1 MTDSFQ
7 GYVRGDG
14 NVGCRDHILILPLS
28 SSVCPLTERVTQ
40 AVPGAVTVVHEFES
54 ATTESERARVKRT
67 LVGTANSPNVGTCIA
82 IGDSALEP
90 TLLEALAEL
99 PRTKVLDVWEL
110 RSRERIV
117 DAGVSLASAH
127 QPGTRKSVPLDRL
140 IVGTECGGSDA
151 WSGLTANPALGVAAD
166 CLIDRGAT
174 VVLAETTELIGAEHL
189 LAQRAISP
197 EIAEAL
203 LEIVNRY
210 EATLIDIGEDIRGAQ
225 PTIGNIEGGLTT
237 IEEKSLGAAK
247 KAGSR
252 HIRAVIEYAEE
263 ITPGAGVVV
272 MDTPG
277 HDIEQMT
284 GMIAGGC
291 QIAVFTTGRG
301 TPTGSA
307 IAPVVK
313 VASNTPM
320 FERLRSDMDLD
331 AGVIL
336 TGEPLDGVGVK
347 LAETI
352 IAVASGEEVSAE
364 RRGARDFAL
373 SRFAPVPSR
382 KPPARTQV

>member
-1 MTDSFQ
+1 
-7 GYVRGDG
+7 
-14 NVGCRDHILILPLS
+14 
-28 SSVCPLTERVTQ
+28 
-40 AVPGAVTVVHEFES
+40 
-54 ATTESERARVKRT
+54 
-67 LVGTANSPNVGTCIA
+67 
-82 IGDSALEP
+82 
-90 TLLEALAEL
+90 LEALAEL

-127 QPGTRKSVPLDRL
+127 QPGTRESVPLDCL
-140 IVGTECGGSDA
+140 MVGTECGGSDA

-166 CLIDRGAT
+166 WLIDRGAT

-189 LAQRAISP
+189 LARRAINP
-197 EIAEAL
+197 EVAEAL

-210 EATLIDIGEDIRGAQ
+210 ETTLIDIGEDIRGAQ
-225 PTIGNIEGGLTT
+225 PTIGNMEGGLTT

-252 HIRAVIEYAEE
+252 QIRAVIEYAEE

-331 AGVIL
+331 AGVVL
-336 TGEPLDGVGVK
+336 AGEPLDGVGAQ
-347 LAETI
+347 LAEAI
-352 IAVASGEEVSAE
+352 IAVASGEPVSAE

-382 KPPARTQV
+382 TPARTHV

>member
-1 MTDSFQ
+1 MDSFQ
-7 GYVRGDG
+7 GYVRSDG

-28 SSVCPLTERVTQ
+28 SSLCPLAERVAQ

-54 ATTESERARVKRT
+54 ATSEGERDRVTRT
-67 LVGTANSPNVGTCIA
+67 FVGTANSPNVGTCVA

-90 TLLEALAEL
+90 SLLEALAEL
-99 PRTKVLDVWEL
+99 PRTTLLDLEEL

-117 DAGVSLASAH
+117 DAGVRVASEH
-127 QPGTRKSVPLDRL
+127 QPGTRESVPLERL

-166 CLIDRGAT
+166 WLIDRGAA

-189 LAQRAISP
+189 LAQRAINS
-197 EIAEAL
+197 EVAEAL

-225 PTIGNIEGGLTT
+225 PTVGNIEGGLTT

-252 HIRAVIEYAEE
+252 QIRAVIEYAED
-263 ITPGAGVVV
+263 IPPGAGVVV

-284 GMIAGGC
+284 GMIAGGS

-313 VASNTPM
+313 VATNTPM
-320 FERLRSDMDLD
+320 FERLRLDMDVD

-336 TGEPLDGVGVK
+336 AGEPLEAVGVR

-352 IAVASGEEVSAE
+352 IAVASGEQVSAE

-373 SRFAPVPSR
+373 SRFTPISSPRS
-382 KPPARTQV
+382 ARTHA